1 MRAHAPGSVTT
12 MFRPAEDASYGVSLA
27 TADGVTATVEEAADS
42 SLRLDGEPVEMAP
55 VEIALEDLGV
65 SGEVALRAEL
75 PIGCGFGISGA
86 ATLAT
91 VLAADAEFDLGHDRE
106 ELVGLAH
113 RAEVEAGTGL
123 GDVFVQ
129 ERGGLVWNVGD
140 GIESREYQAEIQYAT
155 FGGLETAA
163 LLSDDAA
170 IERVRKAADT
180 QLERFD
186 PRAGFDN
193 LLDVSWE
200 FARATGLPTD
210 GVSDAVERIKD
221 RGGSAT
227 MAMIGETVV
236 ATGAG
241 DTLDGATTV
250 ATEGA
255 KLLS

>member
-12 MFRPAEDASYGVSLA
+12 MFRPAEDGSYGVSLA
-27 TADGVTATVEEAADS
+27 TADGVTATVREAADPA
-42 SLRLDGEPVEMAP
+42 LRLDDDPVEMAP
-55 VEIALEDLGV
+55 VEIALGELGV
-65 SGEVALRAEL
+65 SPEVRLRAEL

-91 VLAADAEFDLGHDRE
+91 VLAADAEFDLGHERE
-106 ELVGLAH
+106 ELVGIAH

-140 GIESREYQAEIQYAT
+140 GIESQEFPAEIQYAT
-155 FGGLETAA
+155 FGGLATAA
-163 LLSDDAA
+163 LLNDEAA

-180 QLERFD
+180 QLDRFD
-186 PRAGFDN
+186 PGAGFDQ

-210 GVSDAVERIKD
+210 DVVDAVDRVKD
-221 RGGSAT
+221 RDGSAT

-241 DTLDGATTV
+241 DALDGSTTV
-250 ATEGA
+250 AAEGA
-255 KLLS
+255 RLLS